1 MTIEEIK
8 DLINSTITENGTKS
22 ITGKTLNLAL
32 NELVSAVEE
41 ASANAGSRSERLY
54 ANVDPSSGEI
64 TVTEE
69 QKALNAALYEKLKT
83 AFETDQLI
91 PNVGFQEYVEFNGT
105 TQGSAIHSFMLVQY
119 QPSENM
125 MAFISNMQL
134 FLSSDGTIIN
144 NTGGGGSN

>member
-1 MTIEEIK
+1 MTIDEIK

-41 ASANAGSRSERLY
+41 VSANAGSRSERLY
-54 ANVDPSSGEI
+54 ANIDMSSGQI

-83 AFETDQLI
+83 AFESDELI
-91 PNVGFQEYVEFNGT
+91 PNVGFQVYAEVEGTAQGMAIPSFLAVEY
-105 TQGSAIHSFMLVQY
+105 S
-119 QPSENM
+119 PSENVI
-125 MAFISNMQL
+125 AFASFNGQ
-134 FLSSDGTIIN
+134 FVLSSDGTV
-144 NTGGGGSN
+144 TKGS

>member
-54 ANVDPSSGEI
+54 ANMDLSSGQI

-83 AFETDQLI
+83 AFETDELI
-91 PNVGFQEYVEFNGT
+91 PNVGFQLYAEAEGAAM
-105 TQGSAIHSFMLVQY
+105 GRALPSFLMVQY
-119 QPSENM
+119 SPSENAI
-125 MAFISNMQL
+125 AFASFSKQ
-134 FLSSDGTIIN
+134 FTLSSDGTV
-144 NTGGGGSN
+144 TMGS

>member
-32 NELVSAVEE
+32 NELASAVEE

-54 ANVDPSSGEI
+54 ANIDLSSGQI

-83 AFETDQLI
+83 AFETDELI
-91 PNVGFQEYVEFNGT
+91 PNVGFQVYAEAEGT
-105 TQGSAIHSFMLVQY
+105 ATGQAFPSFLVVQY
-119 QPSENM
+119 SPSENVI
-125 MAFISNMQL
+125 AFASFNGQ
-134 FLSSDGTIIN
+134 FSLSSDGTV
-144 NTGGGGSN
+144 TVS

>member
-32 NELVSAVEE
+32 NELASAVEE

-54 ANVDPSSGEI
+54 ANMDPSSGQI

-69 QKALNAALYEKLKT
+69 QKTLNAALYEKLKT
-83 AFETDQLI
+83 AFETDELI
-91 PNVGFQEYVEFNGT
+91 PNVGFQVYIEAEGAAQGAAFPSFLAVEYSPSDNVIAFASSNG
-105 TQGSAIHSFMLVQY
+105 QFV
-119 QPSENM
+119 
-125 MAFISNMQL
+125 
-134 FLSSDGTIIN
+134 LSSDGTV
-144 NTGGGGSN
+144 TMGS

>member
-41 ASANAGSRSERLY
+41 ASANAGSRTERLY
-54 ANVDPSSGEI
+54 ANVDTSSGEI

-91 PNVGFQEYVEFNGT
+91 PNVGFQLYAEAEGTAQGTAIPSFVTIEYRPLNNIIVF
-105 TQGSAIHSFMLVQY
+105 V
-119 QPSENM
+119 SE
-125 MAFISNMQL
+125 MQL
-134 FLSSDGTIIN
+134 TLSSDGTVTMGN
-144 NTGGGGSN
+144 

>member
-54 ANVDPSSGEI
+54 ANMDLSSGQI

-83 AFETDQLI
+83 AFETDELI
-91 PNVGFQEYVEFNGT
+91 PNVGFQLYAEAEGT
-105 TQGSAIHSFMLVQY
+105 AMGRALPSFLMVQY
-119 QPSENM
+119 SPSENAI
-125 MAFISNMQL
+125 AFASFSKQ
-134 FLSSDGTIIN
+134 FTLSSDGTV
-144 NTGGGGSN
+144 TMGS

>member
-32 NELVSAVEE
+32 NELASAVEE

-54 ANVDPSSGEI
+54 ANMDPSSGQI

-69 QKALNAALYEKLKT
+69 QKTLNAALYEKLKT
-83 AFETDQLI
+83 AFETDELI
-91 PNVGFQEYVEFNGT
+91 PNVGFQVYVEAEGAAL
-105 TQGSAIHSFMLVQY
+105 GAAIPSFLAVQY
-119 QPSENM
+119 SPSKNVI
-125 MAFISNMQL
+125 AFVSPNEQ
-134 FLSSDGTIIN
+134 FALSSDGTI
-144 NTGGGGSN
+144 TDGS

>member
-32 NELVSAVEE
+32 NELASTVEE

-54 ANVDPSSGEI
+54 ANMDMSSGQT

-69 QKALNAALYEKLKT
+69 QKVLNAALYEKLKT
-83 AFETDQLI
+83 AFETDELI
-91 PNVGFQEYVEFNGT
+91 PNVGFQLYYEAEGAAL
-105 TQGSAIHSFMLVQY
+105 GAAIPSFLAVQY
-119 QPSENM
+119 SPSENAI
-125 MAFISNMQL
+125 AFVSSNGQ
-134 FLSSDGTIIN
+134 FVLSSDGTV
-144 NTGGGGSN
+144 TKGS

>member
-1 MTIEEIK
+1 MTINEIK

-54 ANVDPSSGEI
+54 ANMDMSSGQI
-64 TVTEE
+64 TVTEK

-83 AFETDQLI
+83 AFETDELI
-91 PNVGFQEYVEFNGT
+91 PNVGFQVYIEAEGT
-105 TQGSAIHSFMLVQY
+105 AEGQAFPSFLMVRY
-119 QPSENM
+119 SSSDNM
-125 MAFISNMQL
+125 IAFVSSGAQ
-134 FLSSDGTIIN
+134 FVLSSDGTV
-144 NTGGGGSN
+144 TMG

>member
-32 NELVSAVEE
+32 NELASAVEE

-54 ANVDPSSGEI
+54 VNMDPSSGQI

-83 AFETDQLI
+83 AFETDELI
-91 PNVGFQEYVEFNGT
+91 PNVGFQVYAEAEGT
-105 TQGSAIHSFMLVQY
+105 AMGQAFPSFLAVQY
-119 QPSENM
+119 SPSENVI
-125 MAFISNMQL
+125 AFASFNGQIV
-134 FLSSDGTIIN
+134 LSSDGTV
-144 NTGGGGSN
+144 TKGS

>member
-32 NELVSAVEE
+32 NELASAVEE

-54 ANVDPSSGEI
+54 ASMGPSSGQI

-83 AFETDQLI
+83 AFETDELI
-91 PNVGFQEYVEFNGT
+91 PNVGFQVYIEAEGT
-105 TQGSAIHSFMLVQY
+105 AQGIAFPSFVTVRY
-119 QPSENM
+119 SPSNNM
-125 MAFISNMQL
+125 IAFVSSDGN
-134 FLSSDGTIIN
+134 FSLSSDGTV
-144 NTGGGGSN
+144 TMA

>member
-1 MTIEEIK
+1 MTINEIK

-54 ANVDPSSGEI
+54 ANMDMSSGQI

-83 AFETDQLI
+83 AFETDELI
-91 PNVGFQEYVEFNGT
+91 PNVEFQVYIEAEGT
-105 TQGSAIHSFMLVQY
+105 AEGQAFPSFLMVRY
-119 QPSENM
+119 SPSDNM
-125 MAFISNMQL
+125 IAFVSSGAQ
-134 FLSSDGTIIN
+134 FTLSSDGTV
-144 NTGGGGSN
+144 TMG

>member
-1 MTIEEIK
+1 MTFDEIK

-54 ANVDPSSGEI
+54 ANIDMSSGQT

-83 AFETDQLI
+83 AFETDELI
-91 PNVGFQEYVEFNGT
+91 PNVGFQVYAEAEGT
-105 TQGSAIHSFMLVQY
+105 AMGQAFPSFLVVQY
-119 QPSENM
+119 SPSENVI
-125 MAFISNMQL
+125 AFASSNGQ
-134 FLSSDGTIIN
+134 FVLSSDGTV
-144 NTGGGGSN
+144 TMGS

>member
-54 ANVDPSSGEI
+54 ANIDMSSGQI

-83 AFETDQLI
+83 AFETDELI
-91 PNVGFQEYVEFNGT
+91 PNVAIQSYAEAEGT
-105 TQGSAIHSFMLVQY
+105 AGGTAIPSFMVIQY
-119 QPSENM
+119 SPEENIIGF
-125 MAFISNMQL
+125 ASASKQFI
-134 FLSSDGTIIN
+134 LSPDGTV
-144 NTGGGGSN
+144 TVS

>member
-32 NELVSAVEE
+32 NELASAVEE

-54 ANVDPSSGEI
+54 ANMDPSSGQT

-69 QKALNAALYEKLKT
+69 QKVLNAALYEKLKT
-83 AFETDQLI
+83 AFETDELI
-91 PNVGFQEYVEFNGT
+91 PNVGLQVYIEAEGT
-105 TQGSAIHSFMLVQY
+105 A
-119 QPSENM
+119 P
-125 MAFISNMQL
+125 
-134 FLSSDGTIIN
+134 
-144 NTGGGGSN
+144 

>member
-54 ANVDPSSGEI
+54 ANVDPSSGQI

-83 AFETDQLI
+83 AFETDELI
-91 PNVGFQEYVEFNGT
+91 PNVGFQLYAEIEGNAHGRAIPSFISVEY
-105 TQGSAIHSFMLVQY
+105 QS
-119 QPSENM
+119 SENM
-125 MAFISNMQL
+125 ISFISDMQL

-144 NTGGGGSN
+144 TGGGGSN

>member
-41 ASANAGSRSERLY
+41 ASANAGSRTERLY
-54 ANVDPSSGEI
+54 ANMDTSSGEI

-91 PNVGFQEYVEFNGT
+91 PNVGFQSYAEAEGNAHGM
-105 TQGSAIHSFMLVQY
+105 AIPSFILITY
-119 QPSENM
+119 KSSENM
-125 MAFISNMQL
+125 ITFISDMQL
-134 FLSSDGTIIN
+134 LLSSDGTIIN
-144 NTGGGGSN
+144 TGGVGSN

>member
-32 NELVSAVEE
+32 NELASAVEE

-54 ANVDPSSGEI
+54 ANMDMSSGQI

-83 AFETDQLI
+83 AFETNELI
-91 PNVGFQEYVEFNGT
+91 PNVGFQVYIEAEGTAQGIAFPSFVSVSYSPSNNMIAFVSSNGNF
-105 TQGSAIHSFMLVQY
+105 S
-119 QPSENM
+119 
-125 MAFISNMQL
+125 
-134 FLSSDGTIIN
+134 LSSDGTV
-144 NTGGGGSN
+144 TMA

>member
-54 ANVDPSSGEI
+54 ANMNMSSGQI

-83 AFETDQLI
+83 AFETDELI
-91 PNVGFQEYVEFNGT
+91 PNVGFQLYAEAEGTAIGKAIPSFTRVEYSQSV
-105 TQGSAIHSFMLVQY
+105 
-119 QPSENM
+119 NM
-125 MAFISNMQL
+125 IAFVSSDGNL
-134 FLSSDGTIIN
+134 SLSSDGTV
-144 NTGGGGSN
+144 TMA

>member
-54 ANVDPSSGEI
+54 ANVDPSSGQI

-91 PNVGFQEYVEFNGT
+91 PNVGFQEYSEFNGT
-105 TQGSAIHSFMLVQY
+105 TQGSAIPSFVMVQY

-125 MAFISNMQL
+125 MTFISDMQL

>member
-32 NELVSAVEE
+32 NELASAVEE

-54 ANVDPSSGEI
+54 ANMDPSSGQT

-69 QKALNAALYEKLKT
+69 QKVLNAALYEKLKT
-83 AFETDQLI
+83 AFETDELI
-91 PNVGFQEYVEFNGT
+91 PNVGLQVYIEAEGT
-105 TQGSAIHSFMLVQY
+105 APWAAIPSFLEVQY
-119 QPSENM
+119 SPSENVI
-125 MAFISNMQL
+125 AFVFSNGQ
-134 FLSSDGTIIN
+134 FVLSSDGTV
-144 NTGGGGSN
+144 TKGS

>member
-54 ANVDPSSGEI
+54 ANVDPSSGKI

-91 PNVGFQEYVEFNGT
+91 PNVGFQEYGEFNGT
-105 TQGSAIHSFMLVQY
+105 TQGSAISSFIAVQY
-119 QPSENM
+119 EPSENM
-125 MAFISNMQL
+125 MAFISDMQL

>member
-32 NELVSAVEE
+32 NELASAVEE

-54 ANVDPSSGEI
+54 ANVDPSSRQI

-83 AFETDQLI
+83 AFETDELI
-91 PNVGFQEYVEFNGT
+91 PNVGFQSYAEAEGNAYGMAIPSFILVEY
-105 TQGSAIHSFMLVQY
+105 QS
-119 QPSENM
+119 SENRI
-125 MAFISNMQL
+125 AFISDMQL

-144 NTGGGGSN
+144 TGGGGSN

>member
-41 ASANAGSRSERLY
+41 ASANAGSRTERLY
-54 ANVDPSSGEI
+54 ANVDTSSGEI

-83 AFETDQLI
+83 AFETDELI
-91 PNVGFQEYVEFNGT
+91 PNVGFQLYTEAAGNAHGMAIPSFISVE
-105 TQGSAIHSFMLVQY
+105 Y

-125 MAFISNMQL
+125 IAFLSDMQL

-144 NTGGGGSN
+144 TGGGGSN

>member
-32 NELVSAVEE
+32 NELASAVEE

-54 ANVDPSSGEI
+54 ANVDPSSRQI

-83 AFETDQLI
+83 AFETDELI
-91 PNVGFQEYVEFNGT
+91 PNVGFQSYTEAEGNAYGMAIPSFILVEY
-105 TQGSAIHSFMLVQY
+105 QS
-119 QPSENM
+119 SENRI
-125 MAFISNMQL
+125 AFISDMQL

-144 NTGGGGSN
+144 TGGGGSN

>member
-54 ANVDPSSGEI
+54 ANIDMSSGQI

-83 AFETDQLI
+83 AFETDELI
-91 PNVGFQEYVEFNGT
+91 PNVGFQVYVEAKGT
-105 TQGSAIHSFMLVQY
+105 ATGQAFPSFLVVQY
-119 QPSENM
+119 SPSENVI
-125 MAFISNMQL
+125 AFASSNEQ
-134 FLSSDGTIIN
+134 FTLSSDGTV
-144 NTGGGGSN
+144 TMG

>member
-8 DLINSTITENGTKS
+8 DLINSTITENGIKS

-32 NELVSAVEE
+32 NELASAVEE
-41 ASANAGSRSERLY
+41 ASTNAGSRSERLY
-54 ANVDPSSGEI
+54 ANVDMSSGQI

-91 PNVGFQEYVEFNGT
+91 PNVGFQSYAEAEGNAYGM
-105 TQGSAIHSFMLVQY
+105 AIPSFISITY
-119 QPSENM
+119 QSSENM
-125 MAFISNMQL
+125 IEFISDMQL

-144 NTGGGGSN
+144 TGGGGSN